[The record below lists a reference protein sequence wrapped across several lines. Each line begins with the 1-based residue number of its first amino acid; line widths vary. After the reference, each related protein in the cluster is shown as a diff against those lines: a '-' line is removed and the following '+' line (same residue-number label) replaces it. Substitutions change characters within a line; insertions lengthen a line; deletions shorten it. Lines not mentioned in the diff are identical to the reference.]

1 MIAAKDVCLC
11 PHNAEHGRVRRTIF
25 SETNKK
31 GLNPVLQ
38 DQPFYLLVPGTRLEL
53 VHALRH
59 KGF

>member
-31 GLNPVLQ
+31 GLNPAVR
-38 DQPFYLLVPGTRLEL
+38 DQPYLYWCPGRDLNSYS
-53 VHALRH
+53 H
-59 KGF
+59 